1 MLHIERKKWYSMVQ
15 VINLEIGKD
24 EGAVDSVRC
33 HLFGEETRELICWNA
48 QKHKGGDRSFQTTSG
63 PT

>member
-33 HLFGEETRELICWNA
+33 HLFGEETRELIC
-48 QKHKGGDRSFQTTSG
+48 
-63 PT
+63 